1 MLIEQ
6 HRHIAHLADT
16 IAAELDTRS
25 GDVVALWRSESSAA
39 ALRFLD
45 RLTEATPRDACR
57 VRG

>member
-1 MLIEQ
+1 MLTEQ

-16 IAAELDTRS
+16 ISAELDARS

-45 RLTEATPRDACR
+45 RLTEATP
-57 VRG
+57 